1 MSDGQGS
8 AAAVRLRVLLVDDH
22 PSLLKALTRLVGQAC
37 DVVGA
42 CRTGMEALET
52 AGRLRPDVMV
62 VDVHL
67 PDVDGLDVCRIAAV
81 TARTAVVILTG
92 ADDPAIARQA
102 LEAGATAVV
111 LKHRLGDDLL
121 PAIAAATRR

>member
-1 MSDGQGS
+1 MSDGQPS
-8 AAAVRLRVLLVDDH
+8 AAAMRTRVLLVDDH

-42 CRTGMEALET
+42 CRTGTEALEA

-67 PDVDGLDVCRIAAV
+67 PDVDGLDVCRIAAA
-81 TARTAVVILTG
+81 TARTGVVILTG

-102 LEAGATAVV
+102 REAGATAVV

-121 PAIAAATRR
+121 PAIAAAARR